1 DWAPSTTTCYSGT
14 VDADVAQGGCV
25 QSSSDGLWRQCQ
37 GGVFTDGSS
46 TKPSTCTVSWPWCQ
60 SVTLGTSVPART
72 CVQSASNAQWQ
83 QCGVGGVWQSASTV
97 PTTGSGPVGTCY
109 ATYAL

>member
-1 DWAPSTTTCYSGT
+1 
-14 VDADVAQGGCV
+14 
-25 QSSSDGLWRQCQ
+25 
-37 GGVFTDGSS
+37 
-46 TKPSTCTVSWPWCQ
+46 
-60 SVTLGTSVPART
+60 VPART

-97 PTTGSGPVGTCY
+97 PTTGSGPVGACF